1 MISLLMFVRYL
12 VSQRRGVMTSCN
24 ISLKHCFTR
33 TCFRCCGR
41 RHGNYLIAVYLAVK
55 LLFLVN
61 VVGQLFALNLFL
73 GQDFHLFGVEVL
85 RAMMEGSDWT
95 TSSRFPRVTL
105 CDFRIRRLANVQRYT
120 VQCVLPINLFNEK
133 IFLFVWF
140 WLASIAALTALSLCT
155 WVARVAF
162 RVDRY
167 RYVRHH
173 LRLMGRLYDA
183 KAEPTRR
190 HVIGFVDNYL
200 QPDGVF
206 VLRLLGHNTNGLTVT
221 ELLCSLWDN
230 YLRKSGVTSDP
241 ERPVSGPPVPTEEKA
256 EHSHDM

>member
-1 MISLLMFVRYL
+1 
-12 VSQRRGVMTSCN
+12 MTSCN
-24 ISLKHCFTR
+24 ISLKHFFTR
-33 TCFRCCGR
+33 TCFRFCGR

-73 GQDFHLFGVEVL
+73 GQDFHLFGIEVL
-85 RAMMEGSDWT
+85 RAMIAGYDWT
-95 TSSRFPRVTL
+95 TSPRFPRVTL

-140 WLASIAALTALSLCT
+140 WMATVAALTALSLCM

-162 RVDRY
+162 HVDRH

-173 LRLMGRLYDA
+173 LRLMDRLHDGR
-183 KAEPTRR
+183 AESTRR
-190 HVIGFVDNYL
+190 QVIGFVDHYL

-206 VLRLLGHNTNGLTVT
+206 VLRMIGHNTNSLTVT
-221 ELLCSLWDN
+221 ELLCSLWD
-230 YLRKSGVTSDP
+230 YYRSKGMVSDL
-241 ERPVSGPPVPTEEKA
+241 ERPVSGTPMPLEDKLEP
-256 EHSHDM
+256 SNDI

>member
-1 MISLLMFVRYL
+1 
-12 VSQRRGVMTSCN
+12 VSQRSGVMTSCN

-55 LLFLVN
+55 LTFFVN

-73 GQDFHLFGVEVL
+73 GQDFHLFGIDVL
-85 RAMMEGSDWT
+85 RAMMVGYDWT

-140 WLASIAALTALSLCT
+140 WMAAVAALTALSLCT

-162 RVDRY
+162 HIDRH

-173 LRLMGRLYDA
+173 LRLMSRPYDS
-183 KAEPTRR
+183 KAESTRR
-190 HVIGFVDNYL
+190 LVNGFVDQYL

-206 VLRLLGHNTNGLTVT
+206 VLRLIGHNTNGLTVT

-230 YLRKSGVTSDP
+230 FRRKSVIPDL
-241 ERPVSGPPVPTEEKA
+241 ERPVSDKPTPGN
-256 EHSHDM
+256 SNDV

>member
-1 MISLLMFVRYL
+1 
-12 VSQRRGVMTSCN
+12 VSQRSGIMTSCN
-24 ISLKHCFTR
+24 INLKHCFTR
-33 TCFRCCGR
+33 TCFRFCGR
-41 RHGNYLIAVYLAVK
+41 RHGNYLIAVYIAVK
-55 LLFLVN
+55 LLFFVN

-73 GQDFHLFGVEVL
+73 GQDFHLFGIDVL
-85 RAMMEGSDWT
+85 RAMIDGYDWT

-140 WLASIAALTALSLCT
+140 WMASVAALTALSLCT

-162 RVDRY
+162 HVDRY

-173 LRLMGRLYDA
+173 LRLMERLNDP
-183 KAEPTRR
+183 KTESTQRQVR
-190 HVIGFVDNYL
+190 GFVDQYL

-206 VLRLLGHNTNGLTVT
+206 VLRMIGHNTNGLIVT

-230 YLRKSGVTSDP
+230 YQRKGMTSDP
-241 ERPVSGPPVPTEEKA
+241 ERPDSTVPTTSEENAA
-256 EHSHDM
+256 EHSNDI

>member
-1 MISLLMFVRYL
+1 
-12 VSQRRGVMTSCN
+12 
-24 ISLKHCFTR
+24 
-33 TCFRCCGR
+33 
-41 RHGNYLIAVYLAVK
+41 
-55 LLFLVN
+55 
-61 VVGQLFALNLFL
+61 
-73 GQDFHLFGVEVL
+73 
-85 RAMMEGSDWT
+85 
-95 TSSRFPRVTL
+95 
-105 CDFRIRRLANVQRYT
+105 
-120 VQCVLPINLFNEK
+120 
-133 IFLFVWF
+133 
-140 WLASIAALTALSLCT
+140 
-155 WVARVAF
+155 
-162 RVDRY
+162 
-167 RYVRHH
+167 
-173 LRLMGRLYDA
+173 MGRLYDA